1 MILFFLLPPTSNT
14 VNKKGHPATIS
25 VKTSKKKTTFATY
38 QHCFDLHIAQTL
50 TSRLYKLT
58 MTVSNNLPTCSPN
71 LPTLPLYSQHKT
83 HNSWSL
89 QTTPNLEHMI
99 IPELLTALKN
109 HTLYNKLL
117 FFFSSLPLLLTKPNV
132 SKD

>member
-25 VKTSKKKTTFATY
+25 VKTSKKKTFATY

-58 MTVSNNLPTCSPN
+58 MTVSNNLPTLSPN
-71 LPTLPLYSQHKT
+71 LPTLPLYSQRKNPQLLESPNH
-83 HNSWSL
+83 
-89 QTTPNLEHMI
+89 PNLGTHDH
-99 IPELLTALKN
+99 PELLTTLKN

-117 FFFSSLPLLLTKPNV
+117 FFLLFSPPFINQTQC
-132 SKD
+132 